1 MHKAQGIEIKAK
13 TERKRT
19 KEEIMGDFQKLKVWH
34 KAKDLAVFLYNKRF
48 LPYACA
54 LCLTP
59 SATYAMVNHQLV
71 WNEEFL
77 NRAS

>member
-1 MHKAQGIEIKAK
+1 
-13 TERKRT
+13 
-19 KEEIMGDFQKLKVWH
+19 MGDFQKLKVWH

-48 LPYACA
+48 LPYA
-54 LCLTP
+54 LRP
-59 SATYAMVNHQLV
+59 VPYAVSHIAMIKHQLV